1 MIPTICAHF
10 ILKEEFIATV
20 KNDPQS
26 KSLLSQIAKFEP
38 ATKRPETINSII
50 TKIAKLEIDYL

>member
-10 ILKEEFIATV
+10 ILKEEFIATI

-26 KSLLSQIAKFEP
+26 KSLLS
-38 ATKRPETINSII
+38 
-50 TKIAKLEIDYL
+50 